1 MNEFFLPYDVFERH
15 KKVGSFV
22 NLADTVLDVGGQL
35 NQLANFCKPKKIVVA
50 NIKESQEQAD
60 VIVEKSNLPFK
71 NNSFS
76 AVCAID
82 VIEHIPKGQRAAFLK
97 ELVRVAK
104 RIIILSFPIGT
115 ERHKQYEAE
124 IYRWLQDRGRDVGY
138 LRQHLKYGLPT
149 REEINKIA
157 KEANYKLFY
166 SGDLTVSR
174 LLFKIFMF
182 DPQIKFLRQAVYKTK
197 LFFNLL
203 TNPILY
209 AILSNKSY
217 SQKVVRVYLIIE
229 KET

>member
-1 MNEFFLPYDVFERH
+1 MNEFFLPYDIFERH
-15 KKVGSFV
+15 KEVGSFI

-35 NQLANFCKPKKIVVA
+35 KQLANFCKPKKIVVA

-82 VIEHIPKGQRAAFLK
+82 VLEHIPKGQRAAFLK
-97 ELVRVAK
+97 ELIRVAK

-115 ERHKQYEAE
+115 KRHKQYEAE
-124 IYRWLQDRGRDVGY
+124 IYRRLKDRGRDVDY
-138 LRQHLKYGLPT
+138 LRQHIKYGLPT
-149 REEINKIA
+149 REEIDKITHRS
-157 KEANYKLFY
+157 NYKLFY
-166 SGDLTVSR
+166 SGNLIINKM
-174 LLFKIFMF
+174 LFKIFMF
-182 DPQIKFLRQAVYKTK
+182 DPQIKFLRHLVYKTK
-197 LFFNLL
+197 LLFNLL

-217 SQKVVRVYLIIE
+217 SESVVRAYLIIY
-229 KET
+229 KR